1 MPKELLYP
9 CFLTCLEYIEDDY
22 WKNIFED
29 LAFAITPQG
38 TYISKN
44 YLISNIKT
52 KEFVYKI
59 NPEIDSETIFMD
71 VYTLLSDK
79 LGLKSLNEIEE
90 YKNNLDLETTY
101 NSWNSIKKKSIKD
114 SIIMNY
120 VNTKSEEHNFTTQS
134 SKRLLNTI
142 NLGIMLKFITSKN
155 ISYENGSINSVD
167 GFTFSENDFQ
177 FDKNLDANSFNS
189 NVIEYNKIKISL
201 VDIWFKMIDILVK
214 SIYIIN

>member
-1 MPKELLYP
+1 MPKELIYP

-29 LAFAITPQG
+29 LSFGITPQG

-59 NPEIDSETIFMD
+59 NADLDAETLFMD

-90 YKNNLDLETTY
+90 YKNNIELETTY

-120 VNTKSEEHNFTTQS
+120 VNTKSEQFNFTTQT

-142 NLGIMLKFITSKN
+142 NLGIMLKFINTKH
-155 ISYENGSINSVD
+155 ITYENGMINEIE
-167 GFTFSENDFQ
+167 GFVYRENEFN
-177 FDKNLDANSFNS
+177 FNKNLETTTSS

-201 VDIWFKMIDILVK
+201 VDIWFKMIDMLVK

>member
-1 MPKELLYP
+1 MPKELIYP

-29 LAFAITPQG
+29 LSFGITPQG

-59 NPEIDSETIFMD
+59 NIDLDAETLFMD

-90 YKNNLDLETTY
+90 YKNNIELETTY

-120 VNTKSEEHNFTTQS
+120 VNTKSEQFNFTTQT

-142 NLGIMLKFITSKN
+142 NLGIMLKFINTKH
-155 ISYENGSINSVD
+155 ITYENGVINEIE
-167 GFTFSENDFQ
+167 GFIYRENEFQ
-177 FDKNLDANSFNS
+177 FDKNLETIPSS

-201 VDIWFKMIDILVK
+201 IDIWFKMIDMLVK

>member
-1 MPKELLYP
+1 MPKELIYP

-29 LAFAITPQG
+29 LSFGITPQG

-59 NPEIDSETIFMD
+59 NADLDAETLFMD

-90 YKNNLDLETTY
+90 YKNNMELETTY

-120 VNTKSEEHNFTTQS
+120 VNTKSEQFNFTTQT

-142 NLGIMLKFITSKN
+142 NLGIMLKFINTKH
-155 ISYENGSINSVD
+155 ITYENGMINEIE
-167 GFTFSENDFQ
+167 GFVYRENEFN
-177 FDKNLDANSFNS
+177 FNKNLETTTSS
-189 NVIEYNKIKISL
+189 NIIEYNKIKISL
-201 VDIWFKMIDILVK
+201 VDIWFKMIDMLVK

>member
-1 MPKELLYP
+1 MPKELIYP

-29 LAFAITPQG
+29 LSFGITPQG

-59 NPEIDSETIFMD
+59 NVDLDAETLFMD

-90 YKNNLDLETTY
+90 YKNNIELETTY

-120 VNTKSEEHNFTTQS
+120 VNTKSEQFNFTTQT

-142 NLGIMLKFITSKN
+142 NLGIMLKFINTKH
-155 ISYENGSINSVD
+155 ITYENGMINEIE
-167 GFTFSENDFQ
+167 GFVYRENEFN
-177 FDKNLDANSFNS
+177 FNKNLETTTSS

-201 VDIWFKMIDILVK
+201 VDIWFKMIDMLVK